1 MTEVVADE
9 AFDAL
14 ADPVRREILTLLSQH
29 DECSAGELSEQI
41 SRVGRTAVSSHLRVL
56 RTAGLIAERR
66 TGRFR
71 YYSVDSTGPAQQV
84 IQLLLELF
92 QGSLDATKAAAENTA
107 ASPSAVG
114 SSAVGSSAVGSSTVS
129 GARSGAAM
137 VPESGPAAGAD
148 HLDGPVR
155 RAM

>member
-1 MTEVVADE
+1 VVADE

-14 ADPVRREILTLLSQH
+14 ADPVRREILTLLSQR

-71 YYSVDSTGPAQQV
+71 YYSVDPTGPAQEV
-84 IQLLLELF
+84 IQLLIELF

-107 ASPSAVG
+107 ASTDQVG
-114 SSAVGSSAVGSSTVS
+114 V
-129 GARSGAAM
+129 ARPGAATARG
-137 VPESGPAAGAD
+137 SRPAAGAA
-148 HLDGPVR
+148 HPDGSVR

>member
-14 ADPVRREILTLLSQH
+14 ADPVRREILTLLSQR

-107 ASPSAVG
+107 ASPSPAG
-114 SSAVGSSAVGSSTVS
+114 SSAVGSTVS
-129 GARSGAAM
+129 SARSGAAM
-137 VPESGPAAGAD
+137 DPESRPAAGAD
-148 HLDGPVR
+148 RLDGPVR

>member
-1 MTEVVADE
+1 VVADE

-14 ADPVRREILTLLSQH
+14 ADPVRREILTLLSQR

-71 YYSVDSTGPAQQV
+71 YYSVDPTGPAQEV
-84 IQLLLELF
+84 IQLLIELF

-107 ASPSAVG
+107 ASTDQVG
-114 SSAVGSSAVGSSTVS
+114 I
-129 GARSGAAM
+129 ARSGAATAP
-137 VPESGPAAGAD
+137 VPRPAADAA
-148 HLDGPVR
+148 HPDGSVR